1 MIGII
6 VAMDIELENIIKE
19 IKNLEKLT
27 INKYSFYK
35 GKINNKKVVLAKS
48 GIGKVNAAIVTQI
61 LINFFNPSYI
71 IHTGIAGSLD
81 NNIKPLSI
89 VLGEKIKYHDVR
101 KEQLLNSMPYKEY
114 FSSDEYLLKKTIEIC
129 NENNISFNVGC
140 ILTGDDFIDNTIKK
154 NSILKKYSEGMCVEM
169 EGASVCHSA
178 YVCDVPIIVIRCIS
192 DLADDQLELD
202 YNTFKY
208 EASRISSTVVI
219 NLINKI

>member
-6 VAMDIELENIIKE
+6 VAMDIELENIIKNVT
-19 IKNLEKLT
+19 NLEQLT
-27 INKYSFYK
+27 INKYSFYT
-35 GKINNKKVVLAKS
+35 GEIDNKKVVLAKS

-81 NNIKPLSI
+81 NNIKPLSV

-114 FSSDEYLLKKTIEIC
+114 FSSDEYLLKKTIEVC
-129 NENNISFNVGC
+129 NEYEIPFNLGC
-140 ILTGDDFIDNTIKK
+140 ILTGDDFIDDTFKK
-154 NSILKKYSEGMCVEM
+154 NSILEKYPEGMCVEM
-169 EGASVCHSA
+169 EGASVSHSA
-178 YVCDVPIIVIRCIS
+178 YISDIPIIVIRCIS
-192 DLADDQLELD
+192 DLADDKLEID
-202 YNTFKY
+202 YNKFKY

-219 NLINKI
+219 NLIEKI

>member
-6 VAMDIELENIIKE
+6 VAMDIELENIIKNVN
-19 IKNLEKLT
+19 NLEQLT
-27 INKYSFYK
+27 INKYSFYT
-35 GKINNKKVVLAKS
+35 GEIDNKKVVLAKS

-61 LINFFNPSYI
+61 LINFFDPSYI

-81 NNIKPLSI
+81 NNIKPLSV

-114 FSSDEYLLKKTIEIC
+114 FSSDEYLLKKTIEVC
-129 NENNISFNVGC
+129 NEYEIPFNLGC
-140 ILTGDDFIDNTIKK
+140 ILTGDDFIDDTFKK
-154 NSILKKYSEGMCVEM
+154 NSILEKYPEGMCVEM
-169 EGASVCHSA
+169 EGASVSHSA
-178 YVCDVPIIVIRCIS
+178 YISDIPIIVIRCIS
-192 DLADDQLELD
+192 DLADDKLEID
-202 YNTFKY
+202 YNKFKY